1 MKYPAI
7 VFDLDGTLLDTL
19 DDIAFSMN
27 AALAALGAPTHPAE
41 YYRRSVGQGLERLA
55 NLVLPD
61 NRRDEATIRNCVA
74 AMRKVY
80 AGRWAHATRPYQG
93 IAEMLVSLRQ
103 KGVPC
108 AVCSNKA
115 HDFTVKIVDHF
126 FGAHV
131 FDMVIGG
138 GKFAPKPDPE
148 GVLHI
153 AAKLGIAAG
162 KFIYAGD
169 SDIDMQ
175 TAVNAGM
182 YPVGVTWGFR
192 SREELLANGA
202 KSILE
207 KPEEILALV

>member
-1 MKYPAI
+1 MKFPAI

-27 AALAALGAPTHPAE
+27 AALAALGAPTHPAD

-55 NLVLPD
+55 YFVLPD
-61 NRRDEATIRNCVA
+61 NRRDEAAIRQCVT

-80 AGRWAHATRPYQG
+80 AGRWSHATRPYRG
-93 IAEMLVSLRQ
+93 IKEMLVSLRQ
-103 KGVPC
+103 KGVRC

-115 HDFTVKIVDHF
+115 HDFTVTMVNYF
-126 FGAHV
+126 FGTHV
-131 FDMVIGG
+131 FEMVIGG

-153 AAKLGIAAG
+153 AAKLGIAAE

-202 KSILE
+202 KILVN
-207 KPEEILALV
+207 KPQEITALC